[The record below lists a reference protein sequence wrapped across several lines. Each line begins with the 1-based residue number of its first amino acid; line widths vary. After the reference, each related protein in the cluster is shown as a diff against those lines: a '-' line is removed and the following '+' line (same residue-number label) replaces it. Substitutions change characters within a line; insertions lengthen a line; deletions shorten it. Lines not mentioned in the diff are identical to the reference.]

1 MSPEVQG
8 SRLTCAFATNR
19 LVSGVLT
26 QPPVPRQCQAGFIG

>member
-1 MSPEVQG
+1 MSPDAQG
-8 SRLTCAFATNR
+8 GCLTCAFATNR